1 MSNVTRLSI
10 IDIGVEFWL
19 PGPLANLTTRPA
31 LICTATNSC
40 KYHKHNVFSR
50 KYLKDPKGPFLL
62 VSSTS
67 STLLLILRAQLLAR
81 LSNWGISKKHQLE
94 VGNLVG
100 KACAASAWCSKCSV
114 WPLLGFSRN
123 YINALEHS
131 PRIAAHVHQH
141 GNGYWRESKWEPNQD
156 MVPLPA

>member
-31 LICTATNSC
+31 QICTATNSC
-40 KYHKHNVFSR
+40 KYHKHVFFE
-50 KYLKDPKGPFLL
+50 KIPKGPFLL

-81 LSNWGISKKHQLE
+81 LSN
-94 VGNLVG
+94 
-100 KACAASAWCSKCSV
+100 
-114 WPLLGFSRN
+114 
-123 YINALEHS
+123 
-131 PRIAAHVHQH
+131 
-141 GNGYWRESKWEPNQD
+141 
-156 MVPLPA
+156 